1 MKQPSRGSK
10 VRAKMVDYL
19 GSAYHAVGEMEILIS
34 SPELRKNLKLLSMMR
49 LKDAVQASFQ
59 LLKTMLSNDAAWQ
72 LENRFVNH
80 RQCFTVIWQLAF
92 SAQMV
97 KTRNER
103 NNLLDPSDLV
113 VKEYYR
119 VVRDACGFLGRWQQG
134 LWRNTTFLL
143 LDTREDFKS
152 LLLDLELCTRVML
165 TRNASTTGLEH
176 IQEYVKNA
184 ESSWNDI
191 LKDAAQEDEETTKD
205 NLSKKVDRA
214 HGETKQDG
222 LLAGYILKRMQRD
235 APNPNGSLPPFF
247 WNSDRRAK
255 VGAYL
260 GCGSFG
266 AVQKF
271 TWFGLESAKKSFIC
285 DSEEKE
291 RAFEKEA
298 GVMASLNHPNV
309 VRFICCHR
317 DMKERAIVMEYVPTN
332 LNEFIEQRV
341 ASSNTGFPFTP
352 MAALDMISQ
361 IASGM
366 EYLHRQGVAHRDL
379 KPNNILVSPITI
391 SELSADGYAKVKL
404 CDFGLAKSNVP
415 SQTEQQSWVC
425 GVMPWRAPEAF
436 PFEDGMARSYR
447 PKPAD
452 VYGFAIVCSQILSGA
467 LTPLPKVDPWIS
479 LFERISAPR
488 TERPQLPLNTYPE
501 KLLDL
506 IRKCWDPRPKQRPH
520 FSVICRSLKEI
531 KIELLSM

>member
-1 MKQPSRGSK
+1 M
-10 VRAKMVDYL
+10 ADL
-19 GSAYHAVGEMEILIS
+19 LESAYSGVSEMEILIY
-34 SPELRKNLKLLSMMR
+34 SPELRKNLEILSRMR
-49 LKDAVQASFQ
+49 LKVAVQTSFQ
-59 LLKTMLSNDAAWQ
+59 LLQTMLCNDAAWQ
-72 LENRFVNH
+72 LENRYINH
-80 RQCFTVIWQLAF
+80 RRCFALIWQLAF

-103 NNLLDPSDLV
+103 NNLLHPSDLV
-113 VKEYYR
+113 AKEYYR
-119 VVRDACGFLGRWQQG
+119 VVSDACDFLGRWQQG
-134 LWRNTTFLL
+134 LWRNTAFLL
-143 LDTREDFKS
+143 LDSREDFKS
-152 LLLDLELCTRVML
+152 VLLDLELCTRVML
-165 TRNASTTGLEH
+165 TRDASATGLEH
-176 IQEYVKNA
+176 IQEYMETA
-184 ESSWNDI
+184 ETSWNDN
-191 LKDAAQEDEETTKD
+191 LEDAAQEDEETIKD
-205 NLSKKVDRA
+205 NLSEKVDRA
-214 HGETKQDG
+214 HGESKQDG
-222 LLAGYILKRMQRD
+222 LLADYILKRMQRD
-235 APNPNGSLPPFF
+235 APNPNGSLPSFV
-247 WNSDRRAK
+247 WNSDSRAK

-266 AVQKF
+266 AVHMFK
-271 TWFGLESAKKSFIC
+271 WFGLECAKKSFIC
-285 DSEEKE
+285 ESGEQE

-332 LNEFIEQRV
+332 LHEFIEQRV

-425 GVMPWRAPEAF
+425 GAMPWRAPEAF

-467 LTPLPKVDPWIS
+467 LTPLPDVSPWIS
-479 LFERISAPR
+479 LIERISAPR
-488 TERPQLPLNTYPE
+488 PERPQLPLNTYPA

-506 IRKCWDPRPKQRPH
+506 IRKCWDPRPKERPH
-520 FSVICRSLKEI
+520 FSVICRCLKEI

>member
-1 MKQPSRGSK
+1 MQ
-10 VRAKMVDYL
+10 VQAKMVDYL
-19 GSAYHAVGEMEILIS
+19 ESAYHAVGEMEVLIS
-34 SPELRKNLKLLSMMR
+34 SAELQKNLKFLSMMR
-49 LKDAVQASFQ
+49 LKEAVQASFQ

-72 LENRFVNH
+72 LEKRFVNH
-80 RQCFTVIWQLAF
+80 RQCFTLIWQLAF

-119 VVRDACGFLGRWQQG
+119 VVRDACGFLERWQQG
-134 LWRNTTFLL
+134 SWRTTSFLL

-152 LLLDLELCTRVML
+152 VLLDLELCMRVML
-165 TRNASTTGLEH
+165 TRNASATGLEH

-191 LKDAAQEDEETTKD
+191 LKDAAQEDKETIKD

-214 HGETKQDG
+214 NGESKQDG
-222 LLAGYILKRMQRD
+222 LLADYVLKRMQRD
-235 APNPNGSLPPFF
+235 GPNPNGSLPPFV

-285 DSEEKE
+285 DSEEQE

-332 LNEFIEQRV
+332 LHEFIKQRV

-436 PFEDGMARSYR
+436 PLADGMARSYR

-467 LTPLPKVDPWIS
+467 LTPLPNVNPWIS
-479 LFERISAPR
+479 LIERISAPR
-488 TERPQLPLNTYPE
+488 TERPQLPLNTYPA